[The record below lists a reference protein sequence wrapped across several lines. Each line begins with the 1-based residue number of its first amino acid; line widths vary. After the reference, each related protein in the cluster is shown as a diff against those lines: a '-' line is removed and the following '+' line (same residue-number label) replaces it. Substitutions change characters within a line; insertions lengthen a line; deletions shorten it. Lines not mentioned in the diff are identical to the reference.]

1 MSKVLLICRRELASY
16 FNSLGAYIMIVLFLA
31 VTGFFTWLSPQN
43 LFYQGQTSL
52 GWFFYIAYWVML
64 FFIPAITMRSV
75 SEENR
80 TGTFE
85 LLITKVVSE
94 AQIVIGKF
102 LAAYLLIIIVLLLTL
117 PYYITVARLG
127 NIDHAIVLGG
137 YLGLLLVAACY
148 TSLGVFISSLT
159 SNQLVAFLLSLVVA
173 MLFHFIVGFVAGS
186 LSGTAGTI
194 LNYFSM
200 QNHFDSISRGLLD
213 TRDIIYFLS
222 FVALSFAGAQ
232 IILYRRNWTEK

>member
-1 MSKVLLICRRELASY
+1 MNKVLLICKRELASY
-16 FNSLGAYIMIVLFLA
+16 FDSLGAYLMIGLFLA
-31 VTGFFTWLSPQN
+31 ICGFFTWLSPQN

-64 FFIPAITMRSV
+64 FFIPAITMRSI

-94 AQIVIGKF
+94 RQIIGGKF
-102 LAAYLLIIIVLLLTL
+102 LACYMLVVIALLLTL
-117 PYYITVARLG
+117 PYYITVASLG
-127 NIDHAIVLGG
+127 SLDHATVSGG

-148 TSLGVFISSLT
+148 TALGVFISAVT
-159 SNQLVAFLLSLVVA
+159 SNQLIAFLVTLFTALV
-173 MLFHFIVGFVAGS
+173 FHFVIGFVAGS
-186 LSGTAGTI
+186 LSGQTGTI

-213 TRDIIYFLS
+213 SRDLVFFLS
-222 FVALSFAGAQ
+222 FIALNFAGAQ

>member
-1 MSKVLLICRRELASY
+1 
-16 FNSLGAYIMIVLFLA
+16 
-31 VTGFFTWLSPQN
+31 
-43 LFYQGQTSL
+43 
-52 GWFFYIAYWVML
+52 ML

>member
-1 MSKVLLICRRELASY
+1 MTSY

-94 AQIVIGKF
+94 RQIVIGKF

-117 PYYITVARLG
+117 PYYITVANLG
-127 NIDHAIVLGG
+127 NIDHATVLGG

-159 SNQLVAFLLSLVVA
+159 SNQLVAFLISLVLI
-173 MLFHFIVGFVAGS
+173 MLFHFVIGFIAGS
-186 LSGTAGTI
+186 LSGTTGSA

-213 TRDIIYFLS
+213 SRDIIYFLS
-222 FVALSFAGAQ
+222 FVALNFAGAQ
-232 IILYRRNWTEK
+232 ITLYRRNWTEK